1 MNLFILTS
9 TKKCG
14 VSKYRVLNSIDSESG
29 RNFMIPP
36 PPFGAA
42 RGEGRGGAK
51 INLSLLIL
59 TKVWD
64 MKCWVLNS
72 VDSES
77 GPI

>member
-1 MNLFILTS
+1 MNFSILTS

-14 VSKYRVLNSIDSESG
+14 VSKYRVLNSVDSESG
-29 RNFMIPP
+29 RIFMIPP
-36 PPFGAA
+36 PPGAA
-42 RGEGRGGAK
+42 KGEGRGGAK
-51 INLSLLIL
+51 INFSLLIL

-64 MKCWVLNS
+64 MKCWVLNC